1 MMSNGKINFVISSVH
16 IIDVDIEKL
25 KSEIEENWGKREKEI
40 ELFGVD
46 NCSLN
51 YL

>member
-1 MMSNGKINFVISSVH
+1 MMSNGKMNFVISSVH

-40 ELFGVD
+40 ELFDVD

>member
-1 MMSNGKINFVISSVH
+1 MQRRIISNGRINFVISSVH
-16 IIDVDIEKL
+16 VDKLTLILKNWKVKL
-25 KSEIEENWGKREKEI
+25 KRI
-40 ELFGVD
+40 ELFGVC